1 MGKSGGPLDWMTFIL
16 PSTSLSRGRPSFPPA
31 STEIT
36 IRGMTIAAHR
46 ALRADIQAAIDT
58 QPRRSGGPRTTEG
71 KARSSLNALRHGLGA
86 IQAILPGESLDLYE
100 IRADAFFAAHGVNS
114 SAAAEIA
121 ALAFD
126 DLWRLER
133 SSKVETALILGRIEE
148 LTAQTELAK
157 LAAAT
162 GEAIVELGGAL
173 ETWATE
179 PAPTRKDG
187 ELSRRIKIMRSALDL
202 VTDLLPDLALEPFA
216 AVDLLLTRAC
226 DSASGRD
233 LPDGLHREV
242 QDKVREILISL
253 MARGDA
259 EEAQQEE
266 IRIAV
271 AALALPAEHEL
282 RKLARYRKSLE
293 EGLLRRLQA
302 LELTK
307 KLTADRPAA
316 EHDLGAAREF
326 RLQLRIA
333 R

>member
-1 MGKSGGPLDWMTFIL
+1 MNV
-16 PSTSLSRGRPSFPPA
+16 PA
-31 STEIT
+31 
-36 IRGMTIAAHR
+36 
-46 ALRADIQAAIDT
+46 IQALQADLQTAINA
-58 QPRRSGGPRTTEG
+58 QPRRTGGPRTPEG
-71 KARSSLNALRHGLGA
+71 KARSALNSLKHGIGA
-86 IQAILPGESLDLYE
+86 VQTILPGESLDLYE
-100 IRADAFFAAHGVNS
+100 ARADAFFAAHGVNN
-114 SAAAEIA
+114 SAAAEVA

-126 DLWRLER
+126 DAWRLER
-133 SSKVETALILGRIEE
+133 LSKVETALLLGRIEE
-148 LTAQTELAK
+148 LTAQTEFAK

-173 ETWATE
+173 DTWAAK
-179 PAPTRKDG
+179 PVPTRKDG
-187 ELSRRIKIMRSALDL
+187 ELTRRIKIMRSALDL

-233 LPDGLHREV
+233 LPDELHREV
-242 QDKVREILISL
+242 QDKVREILLAL

-259 EEAQQEE
+259 EEAGQEQV
-266 IRIAV
+266 RVAV
-271 AALALPAEHEL
+271 AALSLPAEHEL
-282 RKLARYRKSLE
+282 RKLVRYRKALE

-316 EHDLGAAREF
+316 EQVLDAAREF
-326 RLQLRIA
+326 RLRLRIA